1 MPRGDRTGPA
11 GAGPMTGR
19 GAGTC
24 AGSPEPGYG
33 SAGYLRG
40 ADRRCRGGR
49 HGRRHRFSGA
59 GVWGWMQAGN
69 ALASAA
75 EEREALK
82 VLEGRLSVQL
92 DAVRKRIESIEPKD
106 G

>member
-1 MPRGDRTGPA
+1 
-11 GAGPMTGR
+11 
-19 GAGTC
+19 
-24 AGSPEPGYG
+24 
-33 SAGYLRG
+33 
-40 ADRRCRGGR
+40 
-49 HGRRHRFSGA
+49 
-59 GVWGWMQAGN
+59 MQAGN